1 MKEDPYKIKFLI
13 YLILFTWFMIV
24 LVMSENL
31 ITFFLGWEGVGLVS
45 YLLISFW
52 NTRIQANKSSIK
64 AILINKIG
72 DIGLI
77 IFFMFCWTALN
88 NGLCFE
94 VHNIFV
100 LGPMLVKFHIRTRL
114 MESFRTIF
122 QTWWCSE
129 EKLHF
134 TPVHTLRQL
143 KRDEALI
150 PPPRRVVEFRARY
163 G

>member
-1 MKEDPYKIKFLI
+1 MTLSILSIVILISTFVQIYSLTYMKEDPYKIKFLI

-77 IFFMFCWTALN
+77 IFITITIKLTRSINFHEIYLIDSIHLIN
-88 NGLCFE
+88 NK
-94 VHNIFV
+94 I
-100 LGPMLVKFHIRTRL
+100 
-114 MESFRTIF
+114 
-122 QTWWCSE
+122 
-129 EKLHF
+129 
-134 TPVHTLRQL
+134 
-143 KRDEALI
+143 
-150 PPPRRVVEFRARY
+150 
-163 G
+163 